1 MKKGKS
7 RKCIGR
13 KNLMRN
19 QKAAA
24 KRFDLR
30 RAYNRTDYD
39 GCNEED

>member
-1 MKKGKS
+1 MTRKGKS
-7 RKCIGR
+7 R

-39 GCNEED
+39 GCNEEDQA